1 MLVVGITYP
10 KPEKKVEAATAPLPL
25 PEVEEAPKKAKKTT
39 KKTTKK

>member
-10 KPEKKVEAATAPLPL
+10 KPEKKVEAAPAPLPL

-39 KKTTKK
+39 RKTVKK